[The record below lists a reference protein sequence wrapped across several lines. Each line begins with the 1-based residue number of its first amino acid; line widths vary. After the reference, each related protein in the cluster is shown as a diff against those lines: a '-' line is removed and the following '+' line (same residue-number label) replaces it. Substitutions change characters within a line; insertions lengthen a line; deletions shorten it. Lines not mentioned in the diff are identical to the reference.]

1 MWRHI
6 TKEAKFLDLNNLS
19 LQRRPSALSNDGRKV
34 WATVL
39 FLSAI
44 VHRKVIHVIFFV
56 SFSLTYLQDH
66 CLLISKNLAT
76 MVMWRNNLSFK
87 KRDKREDWGRV
98 RASKATGR
106 SVRTSKDEWF
116 YLIFY
121 RYTRWKIN
129 GFLSGHKLDKRTAL
143 PSVTLAHYHGLRKQ
157 PTFREATTGLP
168 VKWRL
173 RNERRNSILMTR
185 HFPDLGSASDWLEKI
200 PFYTWNDQ
208 SKAQPRSR

>member
-1 MWRHI
+1 MQSC
-6 TKEAKFLDLNNLS
+6 TGKSSTSF
-19 LQRRPSALSNDGRKV
+19 
-34 WATVL
+34 
-39 FLSAI
+39 
-44 VHRKVIHVIFFV
+44 FFV

-66 CLLISKNLAT
+66 CLLISKNFAT
-76 MVMWRNNLSFK
+76 MVMWRNNLSSK
-87 KRDKREDWGRV
+87 KKDKREDWGRV

-106 SVRTSKDEWF
+106 SVRTSKDDWF

-173 RNERRNSILMTR
+173 RNERRNSILMKR
-185 HFPDLGSASDWLEKI
+185 HNPDLGSASDWLEKI

-208 SKAQPRSR
+208 SKALPRSR